1 MEFSDAN
8 AHRVGEPNSWVGC
21 GSGCV
26 RPIATTNKVDKIAQC
41 AIDGM
46 FQQADE
52 KGLHGKA
59 RRHFRSKCLKQ
70 AKGQAA

>member
-1 MEFSDAN
+1 MRMPIVLVSLTLGLTAGAVAYAQSPQQTKLIKSRSSQSMECS
-8 AHRVGEPNSWVGC
+8 
-21 GSGCV
+21 
-26 RPIATTNKVDKIAQC
+26 K
-41 AIDGM
+41 
-46 FQQADE
+46 QADE